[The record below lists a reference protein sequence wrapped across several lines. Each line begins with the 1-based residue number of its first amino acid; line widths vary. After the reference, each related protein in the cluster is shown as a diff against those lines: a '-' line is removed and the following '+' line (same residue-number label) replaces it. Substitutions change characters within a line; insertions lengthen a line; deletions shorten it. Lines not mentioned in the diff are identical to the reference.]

1 MKLLQKTTR
10 DYLIA
15 SISILIITG
24 AALFAMLRYEV
35 GAEMNEQLELLADEL
50 FEQIRAGNFNSAPM
64 SVIGKASPD
73 QPEGN
78 VFSDSMVYD
87 RIQKE
92 TEEYHVLKQTRQLD
106 LGRYQVTVMT
116 SHIGWDRYY
125 LSIFFIFSLE
135 ALLLTGSGI
144 IINYYINK
152 NVLRPFLGN
161 LRKVQ
166 QFSVSSTEPL
176 QLNESSITEFI
187 ELNRT
192 LKEMTDRSRKEY
204 LALREFTENASHE
217 IQTPLSIIQS
227 KLDRMSQLE
236 ISEQMAGYIV
246 QAKSG
251 VDRLSK
257 MNRSL
262 LLLAKLD
269 NKAFTGQHPVE
280 LQETIQQQLSNMEEL
295 FESRQIKLTSA
306 CSAATVRAD
315 PYLVETLISNLLSN
329 ALRYTTPGGR
339 VDIGLADRTLTVS
352 NSGLSCSSRRN
363 ASSSGLPKMTA
374 IAARP
379 GLALRLFV
387 KYACFITGRSAM
399 RMPGESTPGESTGLK
414 LNLSSKFRQI
424 P

>member
-352 NSGLSCSSRRN
+352 NSGPELQFAPERIFERFTKNDSNSR
-363 ASSSGLPKMTA
+363 
-374 IAARP
+374 
-379 GLALRLFV
+379 
-387 KYACFITGRSAM
+387 
-399 RMPGESTPGESTGLK
+399 STGLGLAIVREICLFYNWPVRYAYAGGIHPGGIHRFEIEFK
-414 LNLSSKFRQI
+414 Q
-424 P
+424 